1 MPRNILSNRVLKA
14 CYGEVGGGCRRV
26 VVDMVHRGGGR
37 CVVFGVGLV
46 REWVIGLK
54 KTIVEL

>member
-1 MPRNILSNRVLKA
+1 MSRNILSNRVLKA
-14 CYGEVGGGCRRV
+14 CYAEDGGGCRR

-37 CVVFGVGLV
+37 CVIFKVGLV

-54 KTIVEL
+54 KTIAEL